1 MVRTPLRTR
10 LLSGHDTKRLFGS
23 SITTSSEGS
32 PRRMYLAAVAP
43 PHPPPMTPT
52 RRAEVGLTS
61 PLVVAHPDTPPSATT
76 PAVDADALRKCR
88 RVIMRSSQA
97 RYRGAPRLRRAAAER
112 RGAWGPFE
120 APM

>member
-43 PHPPPMTPT
+43 PHPPPMTTT

-61 PLVVAHPDTPPSATT
+61 PLVVAHPATPPSATT

-88 RVIMRSSQA
+88 RVIMDPPRW
-97 RYRGAPRLRRAAAER
+97 GASTGPPSPRT
-112 RGAWGPFE
+112 P
-120 APM
+120 